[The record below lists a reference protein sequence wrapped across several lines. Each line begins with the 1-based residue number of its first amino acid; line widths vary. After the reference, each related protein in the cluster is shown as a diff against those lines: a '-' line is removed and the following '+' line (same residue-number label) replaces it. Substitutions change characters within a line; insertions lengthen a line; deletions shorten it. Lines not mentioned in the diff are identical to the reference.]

1 MPYSEWAPEDRA
13 GAHIMAGFEGNS
25 PPPPLLDRIREGR
38 VGCVV
43 LFTRNIESSGQTLEL
58 THSLQCAAAESPYA
72 GPLLIAIDQEGG
84 RVSRLSEDFTRF
96 PAARVFGRIGDPE
109 LVSRCARACAAELR
123 ASGINA
129 NFAPVL
135 DILTNPDC
143 EVIGD
148 RAYGDDAEL
157 VSAMGAAAI
166 QGLQAGGVAAWAKH
180 FPGIGDMAPDP
191 HETLPS
197 SGLSLGALRG
207 RELKPF
213 RAAMDPRTGVAG
225 VMAAHALY
233 EQIDPARPA
242 SQSPCI
248 MEGLLRDEL
257 GYGGVAITDDLDMG
271 AIDEPAEGA
280 LLSLRAGA
288 DIALICHSEAAQ
300 ERAHGEIVR
309 AIRYKDIP
317 PDAEERS
324 LGRIGSLKARYAG
337 PGRPFPGPG
346 GTGVLQE
353 ERKKIV
359 GCPAH
364 RALLDEVM
372 RRAGNEERS

>member
-38 VGCVV
+38 VGGVV

-58 THSLQCAAAESPYA
+58 THSLQCAAAESPHA

-207 RELKPF
+207 GANSSPS
-213 RAAMDPRTGVAG
+213 
-225 VMAAHALY
+225 
-233 EQIDPARPA
+233 ARPWTLERAWPA
-242 SQSPCI
+242 SWRLMPSTSKSIP
-248 MEGLLRDEL
+248 
-257 GYGGVAITDDLDMG
+257 
-271 AIDEPAEGA
+271 PA
-280 LLSLRAGA
+280 LRANRRV
-288 DIALICHSEAAQ
+288 SW
-300 ERAHGEIVR
+300 
-309 AIRYKDIP
+309 KDCCGTNSATAEWPSRTTSTWAPSMSP
-317 PDAEERS
+317 PR
-324 LGRIGSLKARYAG
+324 GR
-337 PGRPFPGPG
+337 F
-346 GTGVLQE
+346 
-353 ERKKIV
+353 
-359 GCPAH
+359 
-364 RALLDEVM
+364 
-372 RRAGNEERS
+372 